1 MAVTANK
8 QGAGEA
14 GETGDPAPPSV
25 MEVDKTAPVSGAEA
39 GMSPAKDLQDRLS
52 AYFPPGG
59 RKIPA
64 RIIALLVM
72 FMYLAIWLG
81 GAGLY
86 ASLHAAEGWSWHT
99 GAVMY

>member
-8 QGAGEA
+8 QDASEA
-14 GETGDPAPPSV
+14 VETGDPAAPSV
-25 MEVDKTAPVSGAEA
+25 VEVTKTAPVHGAGA
-39 GMSPAKDLQDRLS
+39 GLSPAKDLQDRLS
-52 AYFPPGG
+52 TYFPPGG

-72 FMYLAIWLG
+72 FLYLAIWLG

-86 ASLHAAEGWSWHT
+86 STLHAAAGWSWHT